1 MKDLLTRTL
10 DAHGGLSRWREIE
23 AFQLKV
29 SIGGGLWRL
38 KGLPDGLRAVTL
50 RVQAHRPIVTIT
62 PFGGEARTG
71 HFTADRVWIEDANG
85 GVVVERATPRASF
98 AGHVLTTPWDKLH
111 ELYFVSY
118 ALWNYLATPF
128 VFTEPGFET
137 REIGPHE
144 ENGETWHRLLVKYPP
159 SIPTHCAEQVLYFN
173 AQGLLQRM
181 DYSVDVVG
189 DMAAGAT
196 AHYCFDHTPFGGKKF
211 LEIEGRRMA
220 YIDEG
225 EGAPIVFAH
234 GNPTSSYLW
243 RNVMP
248 ACRGLGRLIACDM
261 IGMGDSEKLPDSG
274 PDRYTYA
281 EQRSFLFALWKKLGV
296 DKDVVFVLHDAGAL
310 LGFDWTCQHPERVQ
324 GIAYM
329 EALVQPITWADFPE
343 DVRSLVQGCRSKDG
357 ETLVLEKNLI
367 VENVLP
373 GAILR
378 RLSEDE
384 MAAYRAPF
392 ANAGEDR
399 RPTLTW
405 LRQIPIE
412 GETPEVV
419 RVAADCGRWLAD
431 SRIPKLFI
439 NAEPGAVLTGRRR
452 EFCRTWRNQT
462 EVTVEGIHF
471 VQEDS
476 PEQIGKAL
484 AAFVRSL
491 RSGPLPDLAQSAD
504 NA

>member
-1 MKDLLTRTL
+1 MTDT
-10 DAHGGLSRWREIE
+10 A
-23 AFQLKV
+23 Q
-29 SIGGGLWRL
+29 
-38 KGLPDGLRAVTL
+38 
-50 RVQAHRPIVTIT
+50 
-62 PFGGEARTG
+62 PF
-71 HFTADRVWIEDANG
+71 
-85 GVVVERATPRASF
+85 
-98 AGHVLTTPWDKLH
+98 
-111 ELYFVSY
+111 
-118 ALWNYLATPF
+118 
-128 VFTEPGFET
+128 
-137 REIGPHE
+137 
-144 ENGETWHRLLVKYPP
+144 
-159 SIPTHCAEQVLYFN
+159 
-173 AQGLLQRM
+173 
-181 DYSVDVVG
+181 
-189 DMAAGAT
+189 AA
-196 AHYCFDHTPFGGKKF
+196 KKF
-211 LEIEGRRMA
+211 LEIKGRRMA

-281 EQRSFLFALWKKLGV
+281 EQRSVRFALWEKLGV
-296 DKDVVFVLHDAGAL
+296 DKDVVFVLHDADSL
-310 LGFDWTCQHPERVQ
+310 LGFDWTRQHPERVQ

-329 EALVQPITWADFPE
+329 EALVQPITLADFPE

-378 RLSEDE
+378 GLSEDE

-419 RVAADCGRWLAD
+419 RVATDCGRWLAE

-439 NAEPGAVLTGRRR
+439 NAEPGAVLTGRHR

-476 PEQIGKAL
+476 PEQIGTAL

-491 RSGPLPDLAQSAD
+491 RSL
-504 NA
+504 